1 MRIKEMS
8 FRVLNASLLFLHRML
23 LRTYGVGTAYTTQK
37 AQISVSFEGSQFHYA
52 IRRFGATGNLDFTE
66 TDETATRSALIAR
79 LRPEDVFYDIGAHGG
94 VFTVTTQHQVR
105 GLRVISFEPQP
116 KELLLNLELNDMSTE
131 QVYAVAV
138 GEQADRVRMT
148 SGKRS
153 SNHLSASGDVEVD
166 CVRLDDFRR
175 EKGLPAPSWVKIDI
189 EGMELPALKGFAE
202 TLSVSKPVVI
212 CEINHVFDR
221 FGTRLQDLIGFF
233 AGMGYEVLAQ
243 HTSGFQHAQTE
254 ATTLEALGHSAD
266 DNFWFVPNEKLP
278 LFITT

>member
-1 MRIKEMS
+1 M
-8 FRVLNASLLFLHRML
+8 
-23 LRTYGVGTAYTTQK
+23 
-37 AQISVSFEGSQFHYA
+37 
-52 IRRFGATGNLDFTE
+52 DFTE
-66 TDETATRSALIAR
+66 ADETATRSALIER
-79 LRPEDVFYDIGAHGG
+79 LRPDDVFYDIGAHGG
-94 VFTVTTQHQVR
+94 VFTITTQHQVH
-105 GLRVISFEPQP
+105 GLTVVSFEPQP
-116 KELLLNLELNDMSTE
+116 TELLLNLKLNDMPTE

-175 EKGLPAPSWVKIDI
+175 DKGLPVPSWVKIDI

-202 TLSVSKPVVI
+202 TLSISKPVVI

-233 AGMGYEVLAQ
+233 AEMDYEVLAQ
-243 HTSGFQHAQTE
+243 HASGFHHAKAE

-266 DNFWFVPNEKLP
+266 DNFWFVPKERLP
-278 LFITT
+278 LFVAT